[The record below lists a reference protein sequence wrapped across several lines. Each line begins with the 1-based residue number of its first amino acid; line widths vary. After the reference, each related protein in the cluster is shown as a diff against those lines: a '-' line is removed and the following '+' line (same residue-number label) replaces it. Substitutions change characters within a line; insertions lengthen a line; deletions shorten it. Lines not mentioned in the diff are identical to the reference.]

1 MIFLLRE
8 IFKRFIQYGLILFTG
23 GRIKSYVPC
32 STKLGQG
39 VIVGWKVEIS
49 RCCRFIGRHTFI
61 HSDVKIEPS
70 VEEIG
75 EFCSISRGVKI
86 GLGAHPKNRMST
98 SPLFYDRSR
107 GFVKTTDYHDEL
119 QKSKTIIG
127 NDVLISA
134 GVCILAGVK
143 VNTGAIIGAGAV
155 VVDDV
160 PPYAIVVGVPAKVIG
175 YRFSQNVIN
184 ELLASKWWT
193 YSLQDIY
200 KQYKH
205 FGERG

>member
-1 MIFLLRE
+1 M
-8 IFKRFIQYGLILFTG
+8 
-23 GRIKSYVPC
+23 
-32 STKLGQG
+32 
-39 VIVGWKVEIS
+39 
-49 RCCRFIGRHTFI
+49 
-61 HSDVKIEPS
+61 
-70 VEEIG
+70 
-75 EFCSISRGVKI
+75 
-86 GLGAHPKNRMST
+86 
-98 SPLFYDRSR
+98 
-107 GFVKTTDYHDEL
+107 
-119 QKSKTIIG
+119 
-127 NDVLISA
+127 ISA